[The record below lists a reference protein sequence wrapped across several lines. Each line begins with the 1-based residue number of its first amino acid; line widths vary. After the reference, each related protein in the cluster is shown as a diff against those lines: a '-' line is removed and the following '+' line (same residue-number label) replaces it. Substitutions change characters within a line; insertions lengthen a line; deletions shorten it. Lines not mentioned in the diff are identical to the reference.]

1 MPTHDSIAILRAL
14 GDPSRLAIVRALL
27 AGPRCVEELAG
38 LLDIA
43 VSTAS
48 FHLRK
53 LEGAEIAHR
62 TRDQYYALYSIN
74 SAILRMTLDD
84 LIAAGPGGERGSGD
98 FREYRLKT
106 LSTFFRNGRLVKL
119 PAQKKKRRIVL
130 EHIAARFTEGRD
142 YSEGEVNALIA
153 PVYDDY
159 CAVRREMIDD
169 GLMSRRGGAYRR
181 TGPLHDILPEQK
193 TIRGKKKETE
203 MTTRSELKRR
213 YRENPPEAGIYRITN
228 TANGKVFI
236 GKSLNVR
243 GKLNGQMFELKLGS
257 HRNRALQRDWNEF
270 GDGSFAF
277 DVVDILKPDD
287 DPLRDMSEDLAA
299 LEEAWLEK
307 LQPYG
312 DRGYNRAVSSVK
324 KSG

>member
-1 MPTHDSIAILRAL
+1 MTSHDSLTILKTL

-27 AGPRCVEELAG
+27 GGPRCVEELAD

-53 LEGAEIAHR
+53 LEGAGIAHR
-62 TRDQYYALYSIN
+62 TKDQYYALYSIN
-74 SAILRMTLDD
+74 NAILRMTLGD
-84 LIAAGPGGERGSGD
+84 LITSGPGGECGTGD
-98 FREYRLKT
+98 FREYRLKV
-106 LSTFFRNGRLVKL
+106 LSIFFRNDRLVKL
-119 PAQKKKRRIVL
+119 PVQKKKRRIVL
-130 EHIAARFTEGRD
+130 EHIAARFAEWRD

-153 PVYDDY
+153 PAYDDY
-159 CAVRREMIDD
+159 CTVRREMIDG

-181 TGPLHDILPEQK
+181 TGPVHTMLPEQK
-193 TIRGKKKETE
+193 AIRGRKKETA

-257 HRNRALQRDWNEF
+257 HRNRALQKDWNEF

-277 DVVDILKPDD
+277 DVVDILKPAD

-312 DRGYNRAVSSVK
+312 DRGYNRAGPSVK

>member
-1 MPTHDSIAILRAL
+1 MTSHDSLTILKAL

-38 LLDIA
+38 FLDIA

-48 FHLRK
+48 FHLTK
-53 LEGAEIAHR
+53 LESAGIVRR

-74 SAILRMTLDD
+74 NTILRMTLGD
-84 LIAAGPGGERGSGD
+84 LITPGSGGECGTGD

-119 PAQKKKRRIVL
+119 PVQKKKRRIVL
-130 EHIAARFTEGRD
+130 EHIATRFMEGRD
-142 YSEGEVNALIA
+142 YGESEVNTLITT
-153 PVYDDY
+153 VYDDY
-159 CAVRREMIDD
+159 CTVRREMIDE

-181 TGPLHDILPEQK
+181 TGPVHAIMPGQK
-193 TIRGKKKETE
+193 AIRNKKEE
-203 MTTRSELKRR
+203 KAMTTRSELKRR

-257 HRNRALQRDWNEF
+257 HRNRALQKDWNEF

-287 DPLRDMSEDLAA
+287 NPQRDMSEDLAA

-312 DRGYNRAVSSVK
+312 DRGYNRAGLSVK